1 MQTYSRSVYIT
12 LFEILPIWAC
22 FFSNSNKFNVFILFI
37 ELVQY
42 ITTGHIQYI
51 TWAHNVSNSLFF
63 LFHHCSDVAS
73 WMAIGL

>member
-37 ELVQY
+37 ELCTVYHYWIYPVYYMGPQC
-42 ITTGHIQYI
+42 
-51 TWAHNVSNSLFF
+51 F
-63 LFHHCSDVAS
+63 
-73 WMAIGL
+73 